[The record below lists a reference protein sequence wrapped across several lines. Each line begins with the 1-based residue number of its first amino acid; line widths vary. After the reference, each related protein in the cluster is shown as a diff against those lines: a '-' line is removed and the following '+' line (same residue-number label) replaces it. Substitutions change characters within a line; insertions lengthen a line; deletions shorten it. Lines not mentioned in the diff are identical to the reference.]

1 MINSFEPT
9 TGLRVGIK
17 DECGQVMVLICL
29 SIIAIMG
36 LIGVV
41 VDVGFL
47 QQQRNRMQTASD
59 SAALAGA
66 QEVNYGDMV
75 AAGKADAISNGFT
88 DGQNNVT
95 VAINSPPTL
104 GPSAGKAGYV
114 ESIVT
119 TSEPTYFLQ
128 VLGFKNISVSARAV
142 AAIGN
147 SPNCVY
153 VMDPSASGA
162 LSVTGNIA
170 IHTGCG
176 LLIDSS
182 SSSGLLASGNITITA
197 STIGVAGGYSSTG
210 NISMTPTPKTGIVAA
225 PDPLSYVQAPTVGSC
240 AHNSYTLSGNTGSSG
255 SPKQLSPGVYCGG
268 ITVSGN
274 SWLTFNPGTF
284 ILAGGGLQVSNNSV
298 MTGAGVTFYNT
309 TGTGGYKGIVISG
322 NSTMNFT
329 APTTGTLAG
338 ILFFQD
344 RTVASSGAA
353 SSIIG
358 NSSSTFDG
366 AFYFPTT
373 ALSYIGNSSTN
384 GYSIIVADKFILTGN
399 ATIGN
404 NYSSLSGGS
413 PIKATVLSE

>member
-1 MINSFEPT
+1 MVELPQSTISPKVHSKHE
-9 TGLRVGIK
+9 V
-17 DECGQVMVLICL
+17 GQVMVLICL
-29 SIIAIMG
+29 AIIAIMG

-47 QQQRNRMQTASD
+47 QQQRNRMQTAAD

-66 QEVNYGDMV
+66 QEVSYGDMV
-75 AAGKADAISNGFT
+75 AAGIADATSNGFT
-88 DGQNNVT
+88 NGQNSVT

-104 GPSAGKAGYV
+104 GPNAGKSGFV
-114 ESIVT
+114 ESIVA

-128 VLGFKNISVSARAV
+128 VLGYKNISVSARAV
-142 AAIGN
+142 AAVN
-147 SPNCVY
+147 SSPNCVY

-162 LSVTGNIA
+162 LSITGNIT
-170 IHTGCG
+170 IQTGCG
-176 LLIDSS
+176 FLVDSS
-182 SSSGLLASGNITITA
+182 SSSGLLANGNIAMTA
-197 STIGVAGGYSSTG
+197 STIGLTGGYSSTG
-210 NISMTPTPKTGIVAA
+210 NVSFTPTPKTGIAA
-225 PDPLSYVQAPTVGSC
+225 AVDPLSYVQAPAVGSC
-240 AHNSYTLSGNTGSSG
+240 AHTSYTLSGNTGSAS
-255 SPKQLSPGVYCGG
+255 SPKKLTPGVYCGG

-274 SWLTFNPGTF
+274 SWLTFNTGTF
-284 ILAGGGLQVSNNSV
+284 ILAGGGLQIVGNSV
-298 MTGAGVTFYNT
+298 MTGTGVTFYNT
-309 TGTGGYKGIVISG
+309 TGTGGYRGISITG
-322 NSTMNFT
+322 NSTMNFS

-373 ALSYIGNSSTN
+373 ALTYSGNSSTS
-384 GYSIIVADKFILTGN
+384 GYSIVVADKFTLTGN
-399 ATIGN
+399 AAIGN